1 MEYKH
6 LLIEKR
12 DDHITIVTLN
22 RPDQLNA
29 LNSILMREIEQV
41 TGEFQRDTE
50 TRVVIFTGTGKH
62 FSVGADLKEQ
72 RRPSTLLTNKSQTN
86 RTKND
91 T

>member
-12 DDHITIVTLN
+12 DDHIAVVTLN

-29 LNSILMREIEQV
+29 LNSSLMREIE
-41 TGEFQRDTE
+41 TLTEEFQKDTE

-72 RRPSTLLTNKSQTN
+72 KEIKDESYSKTQFFGLCLL
-86 RTKND
+86 
-91 T
+91 